1 MCKAIEDDF
10 THNSSDGQNNFLVGC
25 GSLQI
30 HRLESLTEQLIVL
43 YKQFMEEIQKKI

>member
-1 MCKAIEDDF
+1 MVK
-10 THNSSDGQNNFLVGC
+10 NNFLVGC

-43 YKQFMEEIQKKI
+43 YKQFMEEIQKKN